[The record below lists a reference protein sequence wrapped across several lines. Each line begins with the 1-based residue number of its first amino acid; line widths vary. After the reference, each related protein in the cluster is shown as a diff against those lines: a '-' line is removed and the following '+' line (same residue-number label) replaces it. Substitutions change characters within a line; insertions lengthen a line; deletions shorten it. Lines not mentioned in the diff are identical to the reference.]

1 MAASL
6 DKEKFRWKVSSA
18 KRFIRDMIFR
28 EEHGGEFLKVTH
40 ALAERLANAGREDN
54 AEEVQ
59 APLVNL
65 KKRQQISPAIKSS
78 VDISKLRLDL
88 KTCFSFFV
96 SKKSSA

>member
-59 APLVNL
+59 ALQDDL
-65 KKRQQISPAIKSS
+65 KKRQQISPAIKNSL
-78 VDISKLRLDL
+78 DFSKLRLDQTL
-88 KTCFSFFV
+88 AFVSF